1 MEAINSFQTDSMYP
15 YRRRHVKEKWFLSL
29 ALGVGLLLGA
39 GPIWAHHGVASYDN
53 SRWVTLKGTI
63 AAFEWA
69 NPHCLIHIDVK
80 DADGNVQHW
89 VLETP
94 PASAMIHGAGWTKN
108 IMKTGDQVVADVH
121 PAKNGAPVGA
131 LANIVVNGKALPFSR

>member
-1 MEAINSFQTDSMYP
+1 MDAIIGFQIDSNCP
-15 YRRRHVKEKWFLSL
+15 YRRCHVKEKRLLSL
-29 ALGVGLLLGA
+29 ALGIGLLLA
-39 GPIWAHHGVASYDN
+39 ATPIWAHHGVASYDN
-53 SRWVTLKGTI
+53 GKWLTLKGTI

-69 NPHCLIHIDVK
+69 NPHCLVHIDVK
-80 DADGNVQHW
+80 DANGNVQHW

-131 LANIVVNGKALPFSR
+131 LANIVINGKALPFSR